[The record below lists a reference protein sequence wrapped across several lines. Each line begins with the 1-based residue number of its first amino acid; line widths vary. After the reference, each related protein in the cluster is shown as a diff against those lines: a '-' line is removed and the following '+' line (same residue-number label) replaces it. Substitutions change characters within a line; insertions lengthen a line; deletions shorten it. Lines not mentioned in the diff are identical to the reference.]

1 MVEIRLIDEA
11 HKGDILLKNDPFP
24 LYGQMSLTIMMRW
37 RRAPSLL
44 GHIRTVSAWGWRF
57 WSGDFSSICISPT

>member
-24 LYGQMSLTIMMRW
+24 LYGRMI
-37 RRAPSLL
+37 PSY
-44 GHIRTVSAWGWRF
+44 VDEKWGYRIAF
-57 WSGDFSSICISPT
+57 KYH